1 MMIDILRSIKYYK
14 METKKSNAMPY
25 DIEGQNAE
33 QNGDWIKSIH
43 KERITSTMTK
53 YFHDVNPQWKG
64 SDSEKVVNIIEKLVY
79 KTIDVDKLNRLN
91 MSKNGFTFSFSIVQ
105 NMYSDE
111 LLDLLM
117 EYHTDKW
124 HFVQEVFMKDGLVD
138 LVYEDRYL
146 NTPIGCLILAQFIR
160 RMKDLFKLRYQSIE
174 INLSRRDFRVM
185 FDDNTLKIDRKFSF
199 PENRDTFFR
208 MCMDKIV
215 GDNYTL
221 KVGNTKHARTFVLR
235 NSSYELLISPDGGI
249 SHGWGIG
256 SGSDNCLTVDAL
268 KGNLDMNIHCFN
280 RAAHSYDRAGIPY
293 VISLSPLGMNN
304 SMSKE

>member
-1 MMIDILRSIKYYK
+1 MIDILRSIKYYK

-91 MSKNGFTFSFSIVQ
+91 MSKNGFTFNFSIVQ

-146 NTPIGCLILAQFIR
+146 NSPVGCLILAQFIR
-160 RMKDLFKLRYQSIE
+160 RMKDLFKLQYQSIE
-174 INLSRRDFRVM
+174 INLSRKDFRIM
-185 FDDNTLKIDRKFSF
+185 FDDKTLKIDRKFSF
-199 PENRDTFFR
+199 PENRDSFFQL
-208 MCMDKIV
+208 CMDKIV
-215 GDNYTL
+215 GNPYSL
-221 KVGNTKHARTFVLR
+221 HVRNTKHARTLIIK
-235 NSSYELLISPDGGI
+235 NGTYELSISPDGGI
-249 SHGWGIG
+249 SHGWGIENG
-256 SGSDNCLTVDAL
+256 IHSNLTVDVL
-268 KGNLDMNIHCFN
+268 KENLDINIHCFN
-280 RAAHSYDRAGIPY
+280 RPAHSFDRKGIPY
-293 VISLSPLGMNN
+293 VVSLSRLEK
-304 SMSKE
+304 SDD

>member
-1 MMIDILRSIKYYK
+1 MIYILRSIKYYK
-14 METKKSNAMPY
+14 METKKTNAMPY

-174 INLSRRDFRVM
+174 INLSRKDFRIM
-185 FDDNTLKIDRKFSF
+185 FDDKTLKIDRKFSF
-199 PENRDTFFR
+199 PENRDSFFQL
-208 MCMDKIV
+208 CMDKIV
-215 GDNYTL
+215 GNPYSL
-221 KVGNTKHARTFVLR
+221 HVRNTKHARTLIIK
-235 NSSYELLISPDGGI
+235 NGTYELSISPDGGI
-249 SHGWGIG
+249 SHGWGIENG
-256 SGSDNCLTVDAL
+256 IHSNLTVDVL
-268 KGNLDMNIHCFN
+268 KENLDINIHCFN
-280 RAAHSYDRAGIPY
+280 RPAHSFDRKGIPY
-293 VISLSPLGMNN
+293 VVSLSRLEK
-304 SMSKE
+304 SDD

>member
-1 MMIDILRSIKYYK
+1 MMIDILRSINYYK
-14 METKKSNAMPY
+14 METKKTYAVPC
-25 DIEGQNAE
+25 DIEGQNTG
-33 QNGDWIKSIH
+33 QHGDWIKSIH

-53 YFHDVNPQWKG
+53 YFHNVNPQWKG

-91 MSKNGFTFSFSIVQ
+91 MTKEGFTFSFSVVQ

-138 LVYEDRYL
+138 IVYEDRYL

-160 RMKDLFKLRYQSIE
+160 RMKDLFMLRYQSIE

-199 PENRDTFFR
+199 PDHRDTFFR

-215 GDNYTL
+215 GDDFTL
-221 KVGNTKHARTFVLR
+221 KVGNIKHARTFVLR
-235 NSSYELLISPDGGI
+235 NSSYELSISPDGGI

-256 SGSDNCLTVDAL
+256 NGLDKGLTVEAL
-268 KGNLDMNIHCFN
+268 KGNLDRNIHCFN
-280 RAAHSYDRAGIPY
+280 RPAHSYDRAGIPY
-293 VISLSPLGMNN
+293 VISLSPQRMNS
-304 SMSKE
+304 SMSNE

>member
-1 MMIDILRSIKYYK
+1 
-14 METKKSNAMPY
+14 METKKTYAVPC
-25 DIEGQNAE
+25 DIEGQNTG
-33 QNGDWIKSIH
+33 QHGDWIKSIH

-174 INLSRRDFRVM
+174 INLSRKDFRIM
-185 FDDNTLKIDRKFSF
+185 FDDKTLKIDRKFSF
-199 PENRDTFFR
+199 PEKRDSFFQL
-208 MCMDKIV
+208 CMDKIV
-215 GDNYTL
+215 GNPYSL
-221 KVGNTKHARTFVLR
+221 HVRNTKHARTLIIK
-235 NSSYELLISPDGGI
+235 NGTYELSISPDGGI
-249 SHGWGIG
+249 SHGWGIENG
-256 SGSDNCLTVDAL
+256 IHSNLTVDVL
-268 KGNLDMNIHCFN
+268 KENLDINIHCFN
-280 RAAHSYDRAGIPY
+280 RPAHSFDRKGIPY
-293 VISLSPLGMNN
+293 VVSLSRLEK
-304 SMSKE
+304 SDD

>member
-1 MMIDILRSIKYYK
+1 MIDILRSIKYYK
-14 METKKSNAMPY
+14 METKKSNVMPY
-25 DIEGQNAE
+25 DIEGLNAE

-174 INLSRRDFRVM
+174 INLSRKDFRIM
-185 FDDNTLKIDRKFSF
+185 FDDKTLKIDRKFSF
-199 PENRDTFFR
+199 PENRDSFFQL
-208 MCMDKIV
+208 CMDKIV
-215 GDNYTL
+215 GNPYSL
-221 KVGNTKHARTFVLR
+221 HVRNTKHARTLIIK
-235 NSSYELLISPDGGI
+235 NGTYELSISPDGGI
-249 SHGWGIG
+249 SHGWGIENG
-256 SGSDNCLTVDAL
+256 IHSNLTVDVL
-268 KGNLDMNIHCFN
+268 KENLDINIHCFN
-280 RAAHSYDRAGIPY
+280 RPAHSFDRKGIPY
-293 VISLSPLGMNN
+293 VVSLSRLEK
-304 SMSKE
+304 SDD